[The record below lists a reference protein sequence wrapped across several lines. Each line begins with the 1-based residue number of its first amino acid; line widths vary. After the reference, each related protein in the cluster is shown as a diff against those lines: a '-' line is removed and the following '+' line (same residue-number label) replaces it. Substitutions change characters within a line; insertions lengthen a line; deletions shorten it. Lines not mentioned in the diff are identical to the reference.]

1 MATLTPHLL
10 EGVLKTVPYLSRLPT
25 HRLWLDY
32 DHEADVL
39 YISLER
45 PQKATTS
52 KMRDDGILLRYRGK
66 KLVGV
71 TIFEASKRENP

>member
-1 MATLTPHLL
+1 MAQQTLTRNVLAD
-10 EGVLKTVPYLSRLPT
+10 VLKTVPYLTKLPT

-39 YISLER
+39 YVSLER

-52 KMRDDGILLRYRGK
+52 KMRDDGVLLRYRGK
-66 KLVGV
+66 KLVGITV
-71 TIFEASKRENP
+71 FEASKR

>member
-1 MATLTPHLL
+1 MATTLTPDLL
-10 EGVLKTVPYLSRLPT
+10 AGALRTVPSLRKLPA

-52 KMRDDGILLRYRGK
+52 RMSEDGILFRYRGK
-66 KLVGV
+66 KLVGITV
-71 TIFEASKRENP
+71 FEASKR

>member
-1 MATLTPHLL
+1 MAQQTLTMTAFSD
-10 EGVLKTVPYLSRLPT
+10 VLKMVPDISKLPL

-32 DHEADVL
+32 DREADVL
-39 YISLER
+39 YVSLER

-52 KMRDDGILLRYRGK
+52 KMRDDGVLLRYRGK

-71 TIFEASKRENP
+71 TVFEASKR